1 MKAERSSEFRREMLF
16 FFIMLL
22 LVTSLPLVSKKAT
35 YTYASQI
42 NNFSKTSD
50 GPIRSQF
57 SNVVEQLNISEVE
70 EIIDKISAFGAR
82 VTGYEGYYKTRDF
95 VASYFNEL
103 YGPDSIEVQNYNVLV
118 PIQEEATID
127 VVSPFSK
134 SIEAYILWP
143 NGIQTCNL
151 PENGTL
157 GKIVYVGDGRLENFE
172 GKNVS
177 GAFVLMNYNSMY
189 NWLNAAKFGAR
200 GVIFIQP
207 NETTYLETD
216 SKYLSTPLYF
226 PRLLVQAKDGETLKQ
241 AGIVVV
247 KSRMNYKEIT
257 AQNIILKING
267 TTYPNDVII
276 ISAHYDAWAVA
287 PSLAKSKADAIS
299 IALLL
304 ELAKYFK
311 NNPPKYTVWLVAT
324 SGHWEALAGARE
336 FVYKYVYSD
345 DFMKGK
351 KTIWSFVGL
360 DMFSSDGLGLQML
373 QSSFFNFYGGGS
385 IHSGGFPNR
394 ITPVYNRFL
403 IYLNSSELR
412 QFLINEKRI
421 GQSSTVANNFFLF
434 YTNYQQFW
442 GTEPYPYLLDSEV
455 ASMSGIIS
463 YSITSAWS
471 SRNYVG
477 APLDDSEYAN
487 LQKMS
492 PELATLFFVLNQLV
506 NDDKLRSTV
515 TDRSTLQPTWF
526 STESIRGYP
535 GFVTIYGKVVTY
547 NETNGGWFSPT
558 KDVLVTAK
566 VAPSTYKLGTIVIK
580 SGEDGTFTIHGIA
593 QAARPYGANT
603 ATVTYPWILQGWK
616 INPETG
622 EIEMAPNTGMLATQ
636 YFSNILTPI
645 HPSENFTIVVMKAKV
660 TTLYDV
666 INPRTLATP
675 SIQDPRLGGY
685 NWWGFSYATVLPFDI
700 QTKSLPPNYGFY
712 YNGYEPVAL
721 VWTSPGIRF
730 AVVVAIGGTNG
741 LILTNSSITNSEGIG
756 FSSSENN
763 YVYFTLFNSAKD
775 LLLISKGRYEKFK
788 EKETGTISA
797 DITIR
802 EAEELYNETTK
813 LFSEN
818 KFYSGYSATVPFF
831 TYAYVA
837 YNREVMPLIN
847 DAAKSIMIMFPLLI
861 LGAFFLEKLTLH
873 QEGRRRVISI
883 GLIAIVLIAFLS
895 LLHPAFSIMS
905 NIYLGLLGTA
915 MTFLLLL
922 TIWVIGGEAE
932 KVRKSIEH
940 KYLGYHTT
948 ESVMFDTVSTA
959 SSFSVEEMRKR
970 PFRTVLTIATIAV
983 MAFSLTSLTSVSA
996 YTSVRLV
1003 PKYGYTTNYDG
1014 ALVKNGIG
1022 IPPAIVSDY
1031 LLDAIKYCVRE
1042 KAIVLPR
1049 AWYYPQSKLSIGF
1062 QTPVYSP
1069 TGNVSVSAALGLTR
1083 DDVYLNMLPYM
1094 NNFEGSLLS
1103 NTEDWVLVSNGL
1115 ANNLSV
1121 KVGDSINVFGLKL
1134 KVAGIYNA
1142 TKLDNLKDIDGYS
1155 MAPVNG
1161 IYYGQLAV
1169 FPVTSQAAQGTVPH
1183 LSMAQVLVI
1192 PFNKAIELGGYIA
1205 EVSVIP
1211 KQKSEED
1218 MASMLTPIAYTTD
1231 SIVYVSQKGKPYQM
1245 SLVTAY
1251 SFVGMET
1258 IQVLALLGALN
1269 IMITLLGNLKERSR
1283 EIYILSAVGLSPLA
1297 TSVLFVVETLVYAI
1311 VGGLIG
1317 YLFGFATNSFMV
1329 YLNIFPKELGYVN
1342 FASVFTMIA
1351 LVVIILT
1358 SLLASAYPSYIA
1370 SRVITPSL
1378 ERKWKPPT
1386 KPSKDSWEVPMP
1398 VSFPTYEEAL
1408 GVLEYLREFYEGAG
1422 AVRPISIVRAM
1433 QPPDYKN
1440 SQIKIT
1446 LSIAPY
1452 EANVTQDVTLKVTE
1466 LESREEVK
1474 KYGLI
1479 LLINKL
1485 TGPQDVWIN
1494 SNYWFIDDI
1503 RKQLLLWRSLPPEE
1517 RQRLIEKAKTIAAI

>member
-1 MKAERSSEFRREMLF
+1 MKVEHLSKFKREALF
-16 FFIMLL
+16 FLFAMLL
-22 LVTSLPLVSKKAT
+22 LVTSLPLISRKTT

-42 NNFSKTSD
+42 NNFTKVSD
-50 GPIRSQF
+50 EPIRSQF
-57 SNVVEQLNISEVE
+57 SNVTRQLNISEVG
-70 EIIDKISAFGAR
+70 EIIDRISSFGAR

-95 VASYFNEL
+95 IVSYFNEL
-103 YGPDSIEVQNYNVLV
+103 YGPDSIEVQNYSVLV
-118 PIQEEATID
+118 PIQEEATIN

-151 PENGTL
+151 PENGTS
-157 GKIVYVGDGRLENFE
+157 GKIVYVGDGKLENFE
-172 GKNVS
+172 GKNIN

-226 PRLLVQAKDGETLKQ
+226 PRLLVQAKDGEVLKQ
-241 AGIVVV
+241 ANVVVV

-276 ISAHYDAWAVA
+276 ISAHYDAWAIA
-287 PSLAKSKADAIS
+287 PSLAKSKADAIG

-336 FVYKYVYSD
+336 FVYKYVYSN

-360 DMFSSDGLGLQML
+360 DMFSSDGRGLQML

-421 GQSSTVANNFFLF
+421 GQGSTVANNFFLF
-434 YTNYQQFW
+434 YTSYQQFW

-455 ASMSGIIS
+455 ASMSGIIA

-471 SRNYVG
+471 SRNYIG

-492 PELATLFFVLNQLV
+492 PELVTLFFVLNQLV

-558 KDVLVTAK
+558 KDVLVTAR
-566 VAPSTYKLGTIVIK
+566 VAPSTYKLGTVVVK
-580 SGEDGTFTIHGIA
+580 SGEDGTFIIHGIA
-593 QAARPYGANT
+593 QAARPYGATT

-616 INPETG
+616 TNPETG
-622 EIEMAPNTGMLATQ
+622 EIEIAPNTGMLAMQ
-636 YFSNILTPI
+636 YFSSILTPI
-645 HPSENFTIVVMKAKV
+645 HPVENFTIVVMKAKV

-685 NWWGFSYATVLPFDI
+685 NWWSFSVATVLPFDI

-730 AVVVAIGGTNG
+730 AVVVAVGGTNG
-741 LILTNSSITNSEGIG
+741 LILTNSSKTNSEGTG

-763 YVYFTLFNSAKD
+763 YIYFTLFNSAKD

-797 DITIR
+797 DFTIR
-802 EAEELYNETTK
+802 EAGELYNKTIK

-818 KFYSGYSATVPFF
+818 KFYTGYSATIPFF

-837 YNREVMPLIN
+837 YSREVMPLIN

-883 GLIAIVLIAFLS
+883 GLIATVLIVFLS
-895 LLHPAFSIMS
+895 FLHPAFSIMS

-940 KYLGYHTT
+940 RYLGYHTT

-970 PFRTVLTIATIAV
+970 PFRTVLTIITIAV

-1031 LLDAIKYCVRE
+1031 LLDAIKYCVGE
-1042 KAIVLPR
+1042 KAVVLPR

-1062 QTPVYSP
+1062 QTPVYSLR
-1069 TGNVSVSAALGLTR
+1069 GNVSVSAALGLTR

-1094 NNFEGSLLS
+1094 SNFEGSLLN
-1103 NTEDWVLVSNGL
+1103 NTENWVLISNGL

-1142 TKLDNLKDIDGYS
+1142 TELDNLKDLDGYS

-1169 FPVTSQAAQGTVPH
+1169 FPIASQAAQG
-1183 LSMAQVLVI
+1183 
-1192 PFNKAIELGGYIA
+1192 
-1205 EVSVIP
+1205 
-1211 KQKSEED
+1211 
-1218 MASMLTPIAYTTD
+1218 
-1231 SIVYVSQKGKPYQM
+1231 
-1245 SLVTAY
+1245 
-1251 SFVGMET
+1251 
-1258 IQVLALLGALN
+1258 
-1269 IMITLLGNLKERSR
+1269 
-1283 EIYILSAVGLSPLA
+1283 
-1297 TSVLFVVETLVYAI
+1297 
-1311 VGGLIG
+1311 
-1317 YLFGFATNSFMV
+1317 
-1329 YLNIFPKELGYVN
+1329 
-1342 FASVFTMIA
+1342 
-1351 LVVIILT
+1351 
-1358 SLLASAYPSYIA
+1358 
-1370 SRVITPSL
+1370 
-1378 ERKWKPPT
+1378 
-1386 KPSKDSWEVPMP
+1386 
-1398 VSFPTYEEAL
+1398 
-1408 GVLEYLREFYEGAG
+1408 
-1422 AVRPISIVRAM
+1422 
-1433 QPPDYKN
+1433 
-1440 SQIKIT
+1440 
-1446 LSIAPY
+1446 
-1452 EANVTQDVTLKVTE
+1452 
-1466 LESREEVK
+1466 
-1474 KYGLI
+1474 
-1479 LLINKL
+1479 
-1485 TGPQDVWIN
+1485 
-1494 SNYWFIDDI
+1494 
-1503 RKQLLLWRSLPPEE
+1503 
-1517 RQRLIEKAKTIAAI
+1517 

>member
-1 MKAERSSEFRREMLF
+1 MRVKHLTKFEREVF
-16 FFIMLL
+16 FLI
-22 LVTSLPLVSKKAT
+22 VTFLIVTTLPLFSNKAT
-35 YTYASQI
+35 YAYASI
-42 NNFSKTSD
+42 NKFAKISNI
-50 GPIRSQF
+50 PIGNQLS
-57 SNVVEQLNISEVE
+57 SIATQLNISELEDIV
-70 EIIDKISAFGAR
+70 DKISSFGSR
-82 VTGYEGYYKTRDF
+82 VTGYDGYYKTRDF
-95 VASYFNEL
+95 IVESLSNL
-103 YGPDSIEVQNYNVLV
+103 YGTNSIEIQDYSVLV
-118 PIQEEATID
+118 PIQEEATIS
-127 VVSPFSK
+127 VVSPFNK
-134 SIEAYILWP
+134 TVKAYTLWP

-157 GKIVYVGDGRLENFE
+157 GKIVYVGNGELEDFE
-172 GKNVS
+172 GKNVE
-177 GAFVLMNYNSMY
+177 GAFVLMDYNSMY
-189 NWLNAAKFGAR
+189 NWLNAAKFGAK

-207 NETTYLETD
+207 NDTTYLETD

-226 PRLLVQAKDGETLKQ
+226 PRLLVQAKDAEILKQ
-241 AGIVVV
+241 ASIVLV

-257 AQNIILKING
+257 VQNIILKING
-267 TTYPNDVII
+267 TAYPNDVII
-276 ISAHYDAWAVA
+276 ISAHYDTWAIA
-287 PSLAKSKADAIS
+287 PLLARSKADAIG

-336 FVYKYVYSD
+336 FVYKYIYSN
-345 DFMKGK
+345 DFISGK
-351 KTIWSFVGL
+351 KTIWSFIGL
-360 DMFSSDGLGLQML
+360 DMFSSDGYGLQML
-373 QSSFFNFYGGGS
+373 QSSFFNFYGGAWV
-385 IHSGGFPNR
+385 HSGGFPTR
-394 ITPVYNRFL
+394 LTPVYNRFL
-403 IYLNSSELR
+403 VYLNSSELR

-421 GQSSTVANNFFLF
+421 SQDSTVANNFFLF
-434 YTNYQQFW
+434 YTTFQQFW
-442 GTEPYPYLLDSEV
+442 GTEPYPYILDSEV
-455 ASMSGIIS
+455 ASMSGIIA

-471 SRNYVG
+471 SRNYIG
-477 APLDDSEYAN
+477 APLDDSNYAN
-487 LQKMS
+487 LQKMI
-492 PELATLFFVLNQLV
+492 PELTTLFFVLSQLT
-506 NDDKLRSTV
+506 NDDQLRSTV
-515 TDRSTLQPTWF
+515 TDRSILRPTWF

-535 GFVTIYGKVVTY
+535 GFITINGKVVVY
-547 NETNGGWFSPT
+547 NETNGGWFSPA
-558 KDVLVTAK
+558 KDILVTAR
-566 VAPSTYKLGTIVIK
+566 VAPSTYKLGTVIVK
-580 SGEDGTFTIHGIA
+580 SKEDGTFVIHGVA
-593 QAARPYGANT
+593 QAVRPYGATT
-603 ATVTYPWILQGWK
+603 ATITYPWILQGWK
-616 INPETG
+616 TDPETG
-622 EIEMAPNTGMLATQ
+622 EIVMAPNTGMLATQ
-636 YFSNILTPI
+636 YFSNTLMPI
-645 HPSENFTIVVMKAKV
+645 HPTENFTIVVMRAKI
-660 TTLYDV
+660 TILYDV

-685 NWWGFSYATVLPFDI
+685 NWWGFSTTAILPFDI
-700 QTKSLPPNYGFY
+700 QTKSLPPNFGFY
-712 YNGYEPVAL
+712 YNGYEPVGL

-730 AVVVAIGGTNG
+730 VAVVVVGGTNG
-741 LILTNSSITNSEGIG
+741 LILTNSSRMNTEGIG

-763 YVYFTLFNSAKD
+763 YIYFTLFNSAKD

-802 EAEELYNETTK
+802 EAERLYNETTK

-818 KFYSGYSATVPFF
+818 KLYLGYSATVPFF

-837 YNREVMPLIN
+837 YSREVMPLIN

-861 LGAFFLEKLTLH
+861 LGAFFLEKLILH
-873 QEGRRRVISI
+873 QEGRKRVISV
-883 GLIAIVLIAFLS
+883 GLIAAILIVFLS
-895 LLHPAFSIMS
+895 FLHPAFSIMS

-940 KYLGYHTT
+940 RYLGYHTT
-948 ESVMFDTVSTA
+948 ESVVFDTVTTA

-970 PFRTVLTIATIAV
+970 PFRTVLTIVTIAV
-983 MAFSLTSLTSVSA
+983 MAFSLTSLTSISA
-996 YTSVRLV
+996 FTSVRLV
-1003 PKYGYTTNYDG
+1003 PKYGYTTSYDG

-1022 IPPAIVSDY
+1022 IPPAIISNY
-1031 LLDAIKYCVRE
+1031 LLDAIKYCVGE
-1042 KAIVLPR
+1042 NATILPR
-1049 AWYYPQSKLSIGF
+1049 AWYYPQSKLTIGF
-1062 QTPVYSP
+1062 QTPIYSL
-1069 TGNVSVSAALGLTR
+1069 TNKVSVSAALGLTK
-1083 DDVYLNMLPYM
+1083 DDVYLNILPYM
-1094 NNFEGSLLS
+1094 NSFDSSLLN
-1103 NTEDWVLVSNGL
+1103 NTEDWVLISNGL

-1121 KVGDSINVFGLKL
+1121 KVGDSINAFGLKL

-1169 FPVTSQAAQGTVPH
+1169 FPVASQAAQGTVPH

-1211 KQKSEED
+1211 KQNSED
-1218 MASMLTPIAYTTD
+1218 VASMLTPIAYTTD
-1231 SIVYVSQKGKPYQM
+1231 SIVYVSQKGRPYQM

-1258 IQVLALLGALN
+1258 VQFLALLGALN
-1269 IMITLLGNLKERSR
+1269 VMITLLGNLKERSR

-1317 YLFGFATNSFMV
+1317 YLAGFAGNTLMV
-1329 YLNIFPKELGYVN
+1329 YFNVFPKELGYVN
-1342 FASVFTMIA
+1342 FASVFTMVA
-1351 LVVIILT
+1351 LAVIILT

-1422 AVRPISIVRAM
+1422 AVRPISIVRAI

-1440 SQIKIT
+1440 NQIKIT

-1452 EANVTQDVTLKVTE
+1452 EANVTQDVTFRVTE
-1466 LESREEVK
+1466 LESKEEVK
-1474 KYGLI
+1474 KYGLT
-1479 LLINKL
+1479 LFINKL

-1494 SNYWFIDDI
+1494 SNYWFIDDV

-1517 RQRLIEKAKTIAAI
+1517 RQRLINKAKTTATIS